1 MVSRLYASTR
11 SLWEQ
16 VETAITA
23 LDVGRGRSRRL
34 VELMALYITGLILL
48 ERDQTA
54 VRIATVLPGRAHD
67 ALNRLLRVLPWSP
80 HHLIL
85 SVIRWVQ
92 RQAGPGYLC
101 LDDVVVEKPFAKV
114 LAWAGW
120 TYSHSEKR
128 HVFGFHIVLLFWC
141 NKRLR
146 IPVGFSLWRPKREG
160 KAFYRTKLELAQ
172 ALITNVLRMG
182 LTVEYLTFDLWYNAR
197 SFTKWLDDKEVIW
210 VSTLK
215 SNALITYRGRTQSVA
230 EWASQLPR
238 HRIAGRTWA
247 WVGTVHLPRYGNV
260 RLVVATNGQG
270 GLDYIVSNDLHRR
283 GKVLLARKRSRWDI
297 ETSFRDTKQLTG
309 LEACQ
314 CRVSQAMERHVAL
327 VLLAFV
333 ILQQLRLAPSET
345 VGEVKRRLHLTVIR
359 GDQLPANVS
368 IASAN
373 TGREGRI
380 MPAA

>member
-16 VETAITA
+16 VEQAIA
-23 LDVGRGRSRRL
+23 VLDVGRGRPRRV
-34 VELMALYITGLILL
+34 VEVMALYVTGLILL
-48 ERDQTA
+48 EKGQTA

-80 HHLIL
+80 QHLIL
-85 SVIRWVQ
+85 GLIRWVECQ
-92 RQAGPGYLC
+92 TGPGYLC

-114 LAWAGW
+114 LTWAGW

-141 NKRLR
+141 NKMLR
-146 IPVGFSLWRPKREG
+146 IPVGFALWRPKRDG

-172 ALITNVLRMG
+172 GLISNVLRAR
-182 LTVEYLTFDLWYNAR
+182 LTFEYLTFDLWYNAR
-197 SFTKWLDDKEVIW
+197 SFTKWLDDQKVVW

-215 SNALITYRGRTQSVA
+215 SNALITYRGRTQPVA
-230 EWASQLPR
+230 EWAAQLPR
-238 HRIAGRTWA
+238 HRVAGRTWA
-247 WVGTVHLPRYGNV
+247 WIGTVHLPRYGNV

-283 GKVLLARKRSRWDI
+283 GKVLIARKRSRWDI
-297 ETSFRDTKQLTG
+297 ETSFRDTKQLAG
-309 LEACQ
+309 LGACQ

-333 ILQQLRLAPSET
+333 VLQQLRLAPSET

-359 GDQLPANVS
+359 GDQSTSGGA
-368 IASAN
+368 IASP
-373 TGREGRI
+373 REGEI
-380 MPAA
+380 MAAA

>member
-1 MVSRLYASTR
+1 
-11 SLWEQ
+11 
-16 VETAITA
+16 
-23 LDVGRGRSRRL
+23 
-34 VELMALYITGLILL
+34 MALYITGLILL
-48 ERDQTA
+48 ERGQTA

-80 HHLIL
+80 QQLIRSL
-85 SVIRWVQ
+85 VRWVQ
-92 RQAGPGYLC
+92 RQAGSGYLC

-120 TYSHSEKR
+120 TYSHSQKR

-141 NKRLR
+141 TKTLR
-146 IPVGFSLWRPKREG
+146 IPVGFRLWRPKREG

-172 ALITNVLRMG
+172 GLIASVLRAG
-182 LTVEYLTFDLWYNAR
+182 LTFEYLTFDLWYNAR
-197 SFTKWLDDKEVIW
+197 LFTKWLDEKEVIW

-215 SNALITYRGRTQSVA
+215 SNALLTYRGRTQSVA
-230 EWASQLPR
+230 AWAQELPR

-270 GLDYIVSNDLHRR
+270 GTDYIVSNDLRRR

-314 CRVSQAMERHVAL
+314 CRVPQAMERHVAL

-333 ILQQLRLAPSET
+333 VLQQLRLAPPET

-359 GDQLPANVS
+359 GAQPPSDAS
-368 IASAN
+368 IASSE
-373 TGREGRI
+373 EGKI
-380 MPAA
+380 MHAA